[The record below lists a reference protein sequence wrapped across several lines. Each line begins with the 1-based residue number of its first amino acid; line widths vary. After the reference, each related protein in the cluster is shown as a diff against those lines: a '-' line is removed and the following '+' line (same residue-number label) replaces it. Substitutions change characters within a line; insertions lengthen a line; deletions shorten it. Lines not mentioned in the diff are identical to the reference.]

1 MQGLVLI
8 SALAI
13 LVQTGG
19 AVVEHPFAGRWTAD
33 LTKSKLHAGS
43 PVRAAT
49 LQFAVTSESVSITDD
64 ARDASGQAIGTGQT
78 RFQTDGAPHPHDKLL
93 PGLTVVANWRGPRR
107 LETVL
112 TRASGE
118 VDRVT
123 YEVSADGHS
132 LTTTTSGGLGT
143 QVIVFR
149 RH

>member
-1 MQGLVLI
+1 MHGAMLI
-8 SALAI
+8 SALAV

-19 AVVEHPFAGRWTAD
+19 AATEHPFVGRWTAD
-33 LTKSKLHAGS
+33 LAKSKLHTGS
-43 PVRAAT
+43 PLRAPT

-64 ARDASGQAIGTGQT
+64 ARDASGRAIGTGQT
-78 RFQTDGAPHPHDKLL
+78 TFQTDGAPHPHDKLL

-123 YEVSADGHS
+123 YEVSADGQT
-132 LTTTTSGGLGT
+132 LTTTTSGSLGT

-149 RH
+149 RQ

>member
-13 LVQTGG
+13 LVQTGR
-19 AVVEHPFAGRWTAD
+19 AAAEHPFAGLWTAD
-33 LTKSKLHAGS
+33 LAKSKLHAGS
-43 PVRAAT
+43 PLRAAT
-49 LQFAVTSESVSITDD
+49 LRFAVTSESVSITDD
-64 ARDASGQAIGTGQT
+64 ARDASGRAIGTGQT
-78 RFQTDGAPHPHDKLL
+78 TLVTDGAPHPHDKLL
-93 PGLTVVANWRGPRR
+93 PGLTVVASWRGPRR

-123 YEVSADGHS
+123 YEVSTDRHT
-132 LTTTTSGGLGT
+132 LTTTTTGSLGT

-149 RH
+149 RQ